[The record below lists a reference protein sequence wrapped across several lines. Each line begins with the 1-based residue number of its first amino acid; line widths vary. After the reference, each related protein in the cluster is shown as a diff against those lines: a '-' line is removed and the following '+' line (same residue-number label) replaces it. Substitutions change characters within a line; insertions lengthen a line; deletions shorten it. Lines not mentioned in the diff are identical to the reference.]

1 MKSPDRKT
9 VSKLDK
15 LPNIGPK
22 ISADLELIGINHPKQ
37 LIGKN
42 PFKLHEKLCQLTN
55 TKHDPCVIDVFM
67 AVIDFMEGGEVKV
80 WWEFTAKRKE
90 ILLNSP
96 NISPL
101 NKTIDTNT

>member
-1 MKSPDRKT
+1 MKNPDRKT

-15 LPNIGPK
+15 LPNIGPA
-22 ISADLELIGINHPKQ
+22 ISADLELIGITHPKQ

-42 PFKLHEKLCQLTN
+42 PFKLYD

-67 AVIDFMEGGEVKV
+67 AAIKFMESGEAKA

-90 ILLNSP
+90 ILIDQVQLKD
-96 NISPL
+96 
-101 NKTIDTNT
+101 KTTCLKQK